1 MVQSNKQYMI
11 KLQNKKLRTNNLK
24 EKQWKNKVE
33 MQEKY
38 RVLKARMVCP
48 LGC

>member
-1 MVQSNKQYMI
+1 MVQSNMQYVI

-24 EKQWKNKVE
+24 EKHLKNKIE

-38 RVLKARMVCP
+38 HVLKARMVCP